1 MKTFGKLLLVTL
13 LIAALFS
20 CAALAEDAEDTD
32 YAELNPDSLVY
43 DSNWVSDDTMIHSY
57 CEDGGFKVTV
67 IRTATLNERITWEY
81 SPLFDADT
89 RTLVDD
95 MFGSKTVETLD
106 DYGNVLSSNTEY
118 EDGSAVFSL
127 DAEGRLLWADAK
139 EDAGKGVTYEKIG
152 RFEGHYQCDRAEIE
166 ISWDDDHYGVYIQ
179 WGDSASVTYDWIMTG
194 VYNQEKNTLEALGME
209 SRTEYDANG
218 EVVSVED
225 LNEEGCSAVFSFNED
240 GGLLWTG
247 TEGADTEGMVFM
259 PYDPDLI
266 TD

>member
-20 CAALAEDAEDTD
+20 CAALAEDTD
-32 YAELNPDSLVY
+32 SPNHTGQNPESLVF
-43 DSNWVSDDTMIHSY
+43 DSDWVSDDTMIHAY
-57 CEDGGFKVTV
+57 CEDGGFKVTI
-67 IRTATLNERITWEY
+67 IRDVTLNERITWEY

-95 MFGSKTVETLD
+95 MFGTKTRETHD
-106 DYGNVLSSNTEY
+106 YYGNILTSTTEY

-127 DAEGRLLWADAK
+127 DADGRLIWADAR
-139 EDAGKGVTYEKIG
+139 EDAGKGVAYEKIG
-152 RFEGHYQCDRAEIE
+152 RFEGTYQCDRAEIE
-166 ISWDDDHYGVYIQ
+166 ITWDDDHYGVNIQ
-179 WGDSASVTYDWIMTG
+179 WGDSASVTYDWLMTG
-194 VYNQEKNTLEALGME
+194 VYNQEKDTLEALGME
-209 SRTEYDANG
+209 SRTEYDENG
-218 EVVSVED
+218 EVISVED
-225 LNEEGCSAVFSFNED
+225 LNEEGCSAVFFFNED

-259 PYDPDLI
+259 PFDPDLI

>member
-20 CAALAEDAEDTD
+20 CAALAEDTEDTD

-194 VYNQEKNTLEALGME
+194 VYNPWKISTKKAAALCSPSM
-209 SRTEYDANG
+209 RTAASSG
-218 EVVSVED
+218 RARKVRTPKAWS
-225 LNEEGCSAVFSFNED
+225 LCPMIP
-240 GGLLWTG
+240 T
-247 TEGADTEGMVFM
+247 
-259 PYDPDLI
+259 
-266 TD
+266 